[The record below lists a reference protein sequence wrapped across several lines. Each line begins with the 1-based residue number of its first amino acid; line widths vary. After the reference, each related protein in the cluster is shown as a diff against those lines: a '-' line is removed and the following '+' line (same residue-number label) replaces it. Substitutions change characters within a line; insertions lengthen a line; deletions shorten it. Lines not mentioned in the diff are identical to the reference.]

1 MGPICPF
8 CESPAASSGISY
20 NAQLESCDL
29 LSTSSRLGAPK
40 FKGRR
45 KRSFFLDLI
54 FQFVD
59 PKGHS

>member
-1 MGPICPF
+1 M
-8 CESPAASSGISY
+8 
-20 NAQLESCDL
+20 AQLESCDL

-45 KRSFFLDLI
+45 KRSFFLDLL

-59 PKGHS
+59 SKGHS